1 MARLMRALGVMGESH
16 CGLVQMAP
24 EGKYQNDLHFFT
36 SMHLPFPD
44 IYIYIYLAY
53 FKLPPSSCTIG
64 FLF

>member
-16 CGLVQMAP
+16 WGLVQMAP
-24 EGKYQNDLHFFT
+24 EGKYQNGLHFFT

-44 IYIYIYLAY
+44 IYLAY
-53 FKLPPSSCTIG
+53 FKLPPFSCTIG